1 MRVLQVNLQEGM
13 NMEETVFEEAQETK
27 VFDSVDVLVCGG
39 GTAGMF
45 AALASARHGADTF
58 LIEQGGFLG
67 GTATA
72 YLVNPIPEMM
82 GKGGLIQEFMDRMA
96 EKGGYIKHDPSAVE
110 YDFSLANTFDVE
122 IFKSVALE
130 MLVKAGV
137 KILLHTF
144 AVKPVVENDVIRG
157 VIVENKSG
165 RQAILARRVI
175 DCTGDG
181 DIAARSGAPYEK
193 GRKKDGL
200 MPSVS
205 LLFHLHND
213 GPMEEMPAIPFGGI
227 FLLHPV
233 MMETAE
239 KAGIDYSLPY
249 DVAFLVP
256 MPVSPGKLLINLAH
270 VKNVDGTNAEDLTRA
285 HITLREQIME
295 ATELLRHHPYFKS
308 TYVASTG
315 THIYIR
321 ETRRIMGEYCIVE
334 EDVLQGKHFDDA
346 VTSCRY
352 MIDVHPLDESE
363 VGRYDNHPPF
373 DIPYRSLVPLKI
385 DNLLMAGRCISS
397 DRFAQSALRIGGTCM
412 STGEASGTA
421 AALSIQENVRPR
433 EMDGTLVRQAL
444 EHRGVVIRP
453 EKGAT
458 PEKCMF

>member
-1 MRVLQVNLQEGM
+1 MQEAI
-13 NMEETVFEEAQETK
+13 FEEAQETK

-39 GTAGMF
+39 GTSGIF
-45 AALASARHGADTF
+45 AALASARLGASTF
-58 LIEQGGFLG
+58 LIEQEGFLG

-96 EKGGYIKHDPSAVE
+96 EKGGYIKHDPSTVE
-110 YDFSLANTFDVE
+110 YDFSLANTYDVE
-122 IFKSVALE
+122 IFKYVAVD
-130 MLVKAGV
+130 MLAKAGV
-137 KILLHTF
+137 KILLHTLG
-144 AVKPVVENDVIRG
+144 VKPILENDVIRG
-157 VIVENKSG
+157 VVIENKSG
-165 RQAILARRVI
+165 RQVILAQRVI

-205 LLFHLHND
+205 LLFHLHNEKPLD
-213 GPMEEMPAIPFGGI
+213 ELPAMQFGGI
-227 FLLHPV
+227 FLLSPL
-233 MMETAE
+233 MMETA
-239 KAGIDYSLPY
+239 KRAGIDYTLPY

-270 VKNVDGTNAEDLTRA
+270 VKNIDGTNAEDLTRA
-285 HITLREQIME
+285 HIALRKQVME
-295 ATELLRHHPYFKS
+295 ATNLLRHHPYFS
-308 TYVASTG
+308 SAYVASTG
-315 THIYIR
+315 THIYVR
-321 ETRRIMGEYCIVE
+321 ETRRIIGEYYIVE
-334 EDVLQGKHFDDA
+334 EDVVQGRHFDDA

-352 MIDVHPLDESE
+352 MIDVHPLDETE

-412 STGEASGTA
+412 STGEAAGA
-421 AALSIQENVRPR
+421 AAAISMQEKLMPR
-433 EMDGTLVRQAL
+433 EMDGKLVRQAL
-444 EHRGVVIRP
+444 EKRGVFIRP
-453 EKGAT
+453 EIGSV
-458 PEKCMF
+458 PGKCMF